1 MISLNLLFSGRGS
14 NANSLIKYILN
25 KKLNFNINKI
35 VCNNIN
41 ATGIDLIKK
50 LNLNV
55 YILNINFSI
64 FHYLKGI
71 KYCLSE
77 ANSRQRDVSNFINIC
92 KKYHDQD
99 ECLKQEFF
107 NYLKLNKGIFLT
119 GPLTN
124 MFFELIERH
133 KNKLKLVVGKLN
145 VTISKKSNYLYYP
158 A

>member
-1 MISLNLLFSGRGS
+1 MIGELPKFYIPK
-14 NANSLIKYILN
+14 IKIQ
-25 KKLNFNINKI
+25 KINKTK
-35 VCNNIN
+35 V
-41 ATGIDLIKK
+41 TMRKQEL
-50 LNLNV
+50 LNDYLFCYHNKF
-55 YILNINFSI
+55 LNINFSI
-64 FHYLKGI
+64 FNYLKGI
-71 KYCLSE
+71 KYCLSD

-133 KNKLKLVVGKLN
+133 KKASVFLQVQPFTFQFMYEKCMEAIDIV
-145 VTISKKSNYLYYP
+145 ISLQ
-158 A
+158 

>member
-1 MISLNLLFSGRGS
+1 M
-14 NANSLIKYILN
+14 
-25 KKLNFNINKI
+25 
-35 VCNNIN
+35 
-41 ATGIDLIKK
+41 
-50 LNLNV
+50 
-55 YILNINFSI
+55 
-64 FHYLKGI
+64 KGI
-71 KYCLSE
+71 KYCLSD

-145 VTISKKSNYLYYP
+145 VTISKKSSYLYHP